1 MTTKKKKEITIEK
14 VWYSANELAEYFSV
28 SSKTI
33 DRWRKRGNIRR
44 EAIMKLPTGVSTAKG
59 FRYNLSII
67 ESDFQKL
74 NSET

>member
-1 MTTKKKKEITIEK
+1 MTTMNKKEIKIEK

-33 DRWRKRGNIRR
+33 DRWRKRGNIRK
-44 EAIMKLPTGVSTAKG
+44 EAIMKLPTNESTAKG

-67 ESDFQKL
+67 ENDFKSL
-74 NSET
+74 N

>member
-1 MTTKKKKEITIEK
+1 MTTKKKKEITIAK

-33 DRWRKRGNIRR
+33 DRWRKRGDIRR
-44 EAIMKLPTGVSTAKG
+44 EAIMKLPTNDCTAKG
-59 FRYNLSII
+59 FRYNLSLI

-74 NSET
+74 NRET

>member
-44 EAIMKLPTGVSTAKG
+44 EAIMKLPTNDSTAKG